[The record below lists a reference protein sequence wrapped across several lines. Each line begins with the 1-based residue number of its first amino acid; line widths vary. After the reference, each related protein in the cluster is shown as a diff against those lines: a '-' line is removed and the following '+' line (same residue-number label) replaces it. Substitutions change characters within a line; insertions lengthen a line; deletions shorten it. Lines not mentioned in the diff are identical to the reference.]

1 MSEQETS
8 FVMPSE
14 ECADA
19 IMRKFPI
26 FVKIEEFYFKVD
38 KSPIARFLC
47 YMHEREHIHSDLSLQ
62 DFLRPLHDV
71 SSKQLMNYLEK
82 IDRNAQNLNH
92 LPAIAQFMVCSIPI
106 RRGK

>member
-26 FVKIEEFYFKVD
+26 FVKIEESIFKVD

-47 YMHEREHIHSDLSLQ
+47 YMHERELIDSDLDLQ
-62 DFLRPLHDV
+62 NFLRPLHDV
-71 SSKQLMNYLEK
+71 SSKQLMAYLEK
-82 IDRNAQNLNH
+82 IDGNAVASH
-92 LPAIAQFMVCSIPI
+92 LCAIGQFMICSIPI